1 MELKLQLVVFVLF
14 IQGSL
19 AVWQRMTV
27 IKGQTLH
34 LNCPI
39 RNAHK
44 NTVEWKNPEGEIMFF
59 NLIEALRDKRY
70 SIDKLSQTE
79 FSISVS
85 DVTFR
90 DGGNYTCFEYDHQT
104 IEKKVEVTVF
114 GSPKMSKSNHDG
126 KVIIKCTAEE
136 SCKFPQI
143 YWQIDNGPEIHAHHP
158 QTVHEGKKYVT
169 IDMLHVVSSKNRA
182 TVKCIVRHPALSSP
196 LKNYVKIGPKKPTT
210 MTSPPT
216 PHSQGS
222 ITTTRWIS
230 HGGTTA
236 YLTTRDEHGP
246 SSESSATLSTIPS
259 NETVTEP
266 THVTSTGEVSRTS
279 VFSNTTKTG
288 NESSS
293 NATSTTGW
301 TYETTEETPFYND
314 TEGNKTVGSNDRE
327 KQTANKGN
335 SSLLVFLVT
344 CLIFALLIVVIFFGI
359 KLRRAHITWKRVF
372 IVTENEDSV
381 PSEDSNKS
389 KSSHEEKNSQGQR
402 WRGLSNRAFTQY
414 VSEEPKGIT
423 SVINTGA
430 MTAAERTNIGQTFQP
445 QTQAQTPTISN
456 IKETEL

>member
-19 AVWQRMTV
+19 AVWQRTV
-27 IKGQTLH
+27 IQGQTLH

-39 RNAHK
+39 TNAHK
-44 NTVEWKNPEGEIMFF
+44 NNVEWRNPEGQIMFF
-59 NLIEALRDKRY
+59 NRNKALKDKRY
-70 SIDKLSQTE
+70 SIDKLSHTE
-79 FSISVS
+79 FSVSVS

-90 DGGNYTCFEYDHQT
+90 DGGNYTCSQYSHPT

-114 GSPKMSKSNHDG
+114 GLPKMSKSNHDG
-126 KVIIKCTAEE
+126 KTIIKCTAEE
-136 SCKFPQI
+136 SDRFPQI
-143 YWQIDNGPEIHAHHP
+143 YWQIDNGHEIHAHHA
-158 QTVHEGKKYVT
+158 QTVLEGKKYVT
-169 IDMLHVVSSKNRA
+169 IGMLHVVSSKNRA
-182 TVKCIVRHPALSSP
+182 IVKCIVRHPSLSSP
-196 LKNYVKIGPKKPTT
+196 LMNHVKIGPKKPTAV
-210 MTSPPT
+210 TSPPT
-216 PHSQGS
+216 SHPQGS
-222 ITTTRWIS
+222 TTTTRWIS

-246 SSESSATLSTIPS
+246 SSESSAMLSTVPS

-266 THVTSTGEVSRTS
+266 THVTSTGDVSRTS

-314 TEGNKTVGSNDRE
+314 TEGNKTVSANDLE
-327 KQTANKGN
+327 KRTANKGN

-344 CLIFALLIVVIFFGI
+344 SLIFALLIVVIFFGI
-359 KLRRAHITWKRVF
+359 KLRRAHITWKR
-372 IVTENEDSV
+372 ENEDSV

-402 WRGLSNRAFTQY
+402 WRGLSNMAFTQY

-430 MTAAERTNIGQTFQP
+430 MTAAERTNIGQTSQP
-445 QTQAQTPTISN
+445 QTQAQTPAISN